1 MKPILASALAVG
13 CVSAALVGTTAS
25 SQAASTT
32 SPARTPQTISEI
44 VAGARANAQ
53 DHAGVGT
60 GQGLVVRDTVRDA
73 NGTSH
78 VRFDRTYR
86 GLPVVGGDL
95 VVHQAR
101 NDAFRSV
108 SGRALAPFQL
118 PTRASV
124 TARTATAKAAS
135 VVHLAKEHAT
145 HDLVVLAVDRAPT
158 LAWRVDVTGRTAD
171 GSPSGEY
178 VFVGARNGRVLDRW
192 ASTEEATGSGT
203 GVVDGAVS
211 LETTLSNGQY
221 TLVDGT
227 RGGNATYNG
236 PQATA
241 STPIFSDA
249 DNVWGDGTTASA
261 QSAGV
266 DAHYGIAT
274 TWDFYKNTFG
284 RNGIANDGKGAR
296 SFVHDGAYV
305 NASWSDSCFCMR
317 YGDGDA
323 TTYPLVALDVS
334 GHEMSHGVTSRTAG
348 LTYRGESGGL
358 NEATSDIFGT
368 NVEFYANNPN
378 DPGDYVIGEEIYRNY
393 NPATNYI
400 RRMDKPS
407 MDGASQ
413 DCWTTRTKSVDV
425 HYSSGPANHFFY
437 LLSEGSGAKT
447 LNGIAY
453 NSPTCNGTTVAGIG
467 RTQAAAIW
475 YRALTVYMTSSTT
488 YSGAKVATVNAA
500 TDLYG
505 ASSTEVAAVK
515 AAWAA
520 VAVK

>member
-32 SPARTPQTISEI
+32 SPARKAET
-44 VAGARANAQ
+44 VAAARANAQ

-60 GQGLVVRDTVRDA
+60 GQGLVVRDTVLDA
-73 NGTSH
+73 NGVSH

-95 VVHQAR
+95 VVHQGR
-101 NDAFRSV
+101 DGSFRST
-108 SGRALAPFQL
+108 SGRALAAFQL
-118 PTRASV
+118 PATASV
-124 TARTATAKAAS
+124 TARAATAKAAS
-135 VVHLAKEHAT
+135 VVDLARERAT
-145 HDLVVLAVDRAPT
+145 HDLVVLAVDRAPA
-158 LAWRVDVTGRTAD
+158 LAWRVDVTGRAAD
-171 GSPSGEY
+171 GAPAGEY
-178 VFVGARNGRVLDRW
+178 VFVGARTGRVLDRW

-203 GVVDGAVS
+203 GVVDGTVS

-221 TLVDGT
+221 TRVDGT

-236 PQATA
+236 PQASA
-241 STPIFSDA
+241 STPLFSDA
-249 DNVWGDGTTASA
+249 DNAWGDGTTANA

-284 RNGIANDGKGAR
+284 RNGIANDGKGAK
-296 SFVHDGAYV
+296 SYVHDGAYV

-323 TTYPLVALDVS
+323 TTYPLVALDVA

-368 NVEFYANNPN
+368 NVEFYANNAN
-378 DPGDYVIGEEIYRNY
+378 DPGDYVIGEEIYRSY
-393 NPATNYI
+393 NPAANYI

-413 DCWTTRTKSVDV
+413 DCWTNRTKSVDV

-447 LNGIAY
+447 LNGISY
-453 NSPTCNGTTVAGIG
+453 NSPTCNGTTLTGIG
-467 RTQAAAIW
+467 RAQAAAIW
-475 YRALTVYMTSSTT
+475 YRALTVYMTSSTG
-488 YSGAKVATVNAA
+488 YSGARVATTNAA

-505 ASSTEVAAVK
+505 ATSTQVAAVK

-520 VAVK
+520 VSVK